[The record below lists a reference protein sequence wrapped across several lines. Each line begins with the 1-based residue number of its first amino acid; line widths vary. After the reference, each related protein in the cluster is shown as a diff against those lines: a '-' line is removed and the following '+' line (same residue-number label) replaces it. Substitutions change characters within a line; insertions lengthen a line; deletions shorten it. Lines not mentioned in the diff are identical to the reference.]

1 MSLREPR
8 EVGLERSALS
18 GEEIP
23 EGSEARVT
31 VSFEDGISRDV
42 VVSAEEAADLRSK
55 GRDVSPWYA
64 HVGRRIA
71 RPGAWVLGV
80 ALTSLLIPAITK
92 QWADRPEEL
101 ELRISLIDQIGE
113 SAARTIN
120 TARFIVSD
128 NLPKARLREV
138 VCARDQDSIA
148 CQEKMDEESE
158 QEQDRQISAKNEW
171 LEKGA
176 VVESQLAAYFPG
188 TELSREGKAYINAV
202 RIYLFLAGDVC
213 GEKRDEGTQKL
224 LRYFGENP
232 DDAKW
237 AALDLTPEE
246 CEQKSANLDFRG
258 IYGPMGDRLLNSR
271 LELLTLLNQSD
282 AEGFSVG
289 LADFVTDA
297 LPALVLLA
305 AAAIYLIVYAWS
317 VRRRLSRRA

>member
-1 MSLREPR
+1 MAGGAKGGA
-8 EVGLERSALS
+8 VERSALS
-18 GEEIP
+18 DKEIEE
-23 EGSEARVT
+23 GNGTRVT
-31 VSFEDGISRDV
+31 VAFEDGTSRDL

-55 GRDVSPWYA
+55 GRESSPWYA

-92 QWADRPEEL
+92 QWADRPKEL
-101 ELRISLIDQIGE
+101 ELRIALIDQIGE

-138 VCARDQDSIA
+138 VCERDDDSIE
-148 CQEKMDEESE
+148 CQQAINDESE
-158 QEQDRQISAKNEW
+158 QEQGRQVEAKNEW
-171 LEKGA
+171 LERGA

-188 TELSREGKAYINAV
+188 TELAREGKAYINAV

-213 GEKRDEGTQKL
+213 GEKREDGTRKL
-224 LRYFGENP
+224 LRYFGEDP
-232 DDAKW
+232 EDQRWDG
-237 AALDLTPEE
+237 LELTEEE
-246 CEQKSANLDFRG
+246 CVQKSADLGFREV
-258 IYGPMGDRLLNSR
+258 YGPMGDRLLAQR
-271 LELLTLLNQSD
+271 LGLLTLLNQSD

-289 LADFVTDA
+289 FGDFVVDA
-297 LPALVLLA
+297 LPALLLLLVA
-305 AAAIYLIVYAWS
+305 AVYLAVYAWS